1 VFVFLSFLK
10 AEVIYKERK
19 TNKKTKEESLSFL
32 FLPNTCKVLML
43 LSLHESQKRLDMT
56 YCYFMLVNVVF
67 FVIRLL
73 KEIFVMPK
81 EVVIFVILKKIKY

>member
-43 LSLHESQKRLDMT
+43 LSLHESQKRLDI
-56 YCYFMLVNVVF
+56 VNVVF